1 MSADQLPQLASDA
14 AVLDA
19 VERAVLEHI
28 DADRVV
34 ALTSALIAEPS
45 LSGEEL
51 GGQRLAAQQFA
62 DAGLQVETFDA
73 DLDTLRAHAAYSA
86 EVERDRVQG
95 VLGRTGQG
103 RSAADGGGSLLIDG
117 HIDVVP
123 TGEPGDWTS
132 GPFDPEVRDGRLYG
146 RGACDM
152 KGGLAAAIH
161 AVEAIRAA
169 GVELAGTV
177 TLSSVMGEE
186 DGGSGT
192 LASLLY
198 GVTADACVIPEPTD
212 LAVVPASAGA
222 LSWRINVPGRSAHG
236 CLREEGVSAIEM
248 FHDVHQAVLALEAR
262 RNDRAADALFNW
274 LDRPF
279 AICGG
284 RIVGGDWPSS
294 EADWLHWE
302 GRYGVAP
309 GEDLAAARAEF
320 EAAVAEVCA
329 GHPWLE
335 EHPATVTWWGGQFLP
350 GATGLD
356 EPIVTTVRAVAEA
369 VEGREPLV
377 RGMPYG
383 CDLGLTLGVG
393 GIPTVVFGP
402 GDVRQAHTVDE
413 YVPVAQLEAS
423 ARVLAVTILRS
434 CGIVG

>member
-1 MSADQLPQLASDA
+1 MSAVQLPRLAADA
-14 AVLDA
+14 ATLDA
-19 VERAVLEHI
+19 VEQAVLAHI

-45 LSGEEL
+45 LSGDEL
-51 GGQRLAAQQFA
+51 GGQALAARQFA
-62 DAGLQVETFDA
+62 DAGLEVETFDA
-73 DLDTLRAHAAYSA
+73 DLDRLTAHEAYSA
-86 EVERDRVQG
+86 EVDRDRVQG
-95 VLGRTGQG
+95 VLGRTGHG
-103 RSAADGGGSLLIDG
+103 RSGADGGGSLLIDG

-132 GPFDPEVRDGRLYG
+132 PPFEPQVREGRLYG

-169 GVELAGTV
+169 GVELAGSV

-192 LASLLY
+192 LASLLH

-248 FHDVHQAVLALEAR
+248 FHVVHDAVIALEAR
-262 RNDRAADALFNW
+262 RNERTTDALFNW

-309 GEDLAAARAEF
+309 GEDLATARAEF
-320 EAAVAEVCA
+320 EAAIAEACD
-329 GHPWLE
+329 GHPWLGD
-335 EHPATVTWWGGQFLP
+335 HPATVTWWGGQFLP
-350 GATGLD
+350 GATALD
-356 EPIVTTVRAVAEA
+356 APIVGTMRAATAA
-369 VEGREPLV
+369 VGGGEPLV

-402 GDVRQAHTVDE
+402 GDVRHAHTVDE
-413 YVPVAQLEAS
+413 FVPVDQLEAV

-434 CGIVG
+434 CGVAA